1 MWTILVGLMFL
12 AIGLVWVSLEF
23 PLGLVLAL
31 PVLILLYPFARLADF
46 KWGKLK
52 PLGELQR
59 PTIAACAECK
69 SELGVEGMILH
80 SGLYYCATCK
90 PVLMQKIAEGSK
102 VGATVA
108 YSGLRARWFWICLVF
123 IVLALWLFLYCLK
136 TFF

>member
-1 MWTILVGLMFL
+1 MWATLGGNCLVF
-12 AIGLVWVSLEF
+12 AVAWHLVDP
-23 PLGLVLAL
+23 PLCFFA
-31 PVLILLYPFARLADF
+31 PVPVFIFMYPFYSLGDL
-46 KWGKLK
+46 KWGTLK

-59 PTIAACAECK
+59 PAIAACAECK

-123 IVLALWLFLYCLK
+123 IVLALWLFLYLLK

>member
-46 KWGKLK
+46 KWGKLR

-80 SGLYYCATCK
+80 SGLYYCAQCK
-90 PVLMQKIAEGSK
+90 PILLQKLAEGSK
-102 VGATVA
+102 VGSHLPFDSALTTR
-108 YSGLRARWFWICLVF
+108 LFWITILLMLLVMF
-123 IVLALWLFLYCLK
+123 LFLRILDM
-136 TFF
+136 